1 MTYAEMIAFLSERN
15 VDLGAYRI
23 KGLNGSRKSLDH
35 LYMELLNKECFLS
48 WDDFLERVVR
58 TSFSAKI
65 YIETFDGKTRL
76 IETRRDFENG
86 EPLVQDQ
93 KYAVKETL
101 RAGEKALNCA
111 IRCLNE
117 ELHLYIGQGELT
129 PLPGLIEQSWNESSV
144 YPGIIT
150 HNHSCGFKFRVPSVF
165 DRQGPIIKDSGTTIS
180 LEWRAV
186 T

>member
-1 MTYAEMIAFLSERN
+1 MTYTEMITFLSEKG
-15 VDLGAYRI
+15 VDLSIYHIRGAH
-23 KGLNGSRKSLDH
+23 GSRKSLKH
-35 LYMELLNKECFLS
+35 LYGELLNKECFLS

-58 TSFSAKI
+58 TSFSTKI
-65 YIETFDGKTRL
+65 YIETFDGKMRL
-76 IETRRDFENG
+76 IETRREFENG

-93 KYAVKETL
+93 KYAVKETM

-117 ELHLYIGQGELT
+117 ELHLYFGQGQLT
-129 PLPGLIEQSWNESSV
+129 PLPGLIEQSWSESSV

-150 HNHSCGFKFRVPSVF
+150 HNYSCGFKFLVPRVF